1 MKQWFSTLT
10 KKQLLALVAGICIA
24 AIAMYVV
31 LRDKT
36 NTIEAELAPLP
47 AVTVSNATTLASG
60 NSISL
65 VGSVRAFSEAA
76 VTAERGGRIT
86 SVRTSLGNT
95 VGAGQVLVT
104 LENAAESAAVL
115 QAEGAYDAAVAAA
128 ARSGISL
135 NDAENNYQTTL
146 ASAVNLVR
154 SSYVSA
160 ESAIKT
166 NVDIFVGN
174 ADSQNPWLKI
184 DGDSR
189 AGELLDARIGIGAV
203 LTSWHLRANSLTTTA
218 DVELELQQ
226 TSVDIGK
233 VIVVLDKFISVL
245 SQQKDSASYQAS
257 VAGLVAKRAELLG
270 LQSNITTVLGGIKSA
285 RDGVAQ
291 AKLGASGGVTSAA
304 DAQVKQALG
313 ALRAAQANYAK
324 TVLRA
329 PVSGTVNELPV
340 RVGDFIG
347 PQTKVALVANNNAL
361 EIVTYASDAE
371 LFALQPGDTVTIEG
385 QYEGIITTIAPA
397 VDSATGKTEV
407 RIASENADIKNGDT
421 VRITAAVSVE
431 DVADGTI
438 RVPLTAVKFERA
450 DGFMFRV
457 NNSVLEKFPVT
468 LGPVFGGEVVI
479 ASGLT
484 ATDEFVVDA
493 RGLREGDSVEVT
505 K

>member
-270 LQSNITTVLGGIKSA
+270 LQSNI
-285 RDGVAQ
+285 
-291 AKLGASGGVTSAA
+291 
-304 DAQVKQALG
+304 
-313 ALRAAQANYAK
+313 
-324 TVLRA
+324 
-329 PVSGTVNELPV
+329 
-340 RVGDFIG
+340 
-347 PQTKVALVANNNAL
+347 
-361 EIVTYASDAE
+361 
-371 LFALQPGDTVTIEG
+371 
-385 QYEGIITTIAPA
+385 
-397 VDSATGKTEV
+397 
-407 RIASENADIKNGDT
+407 
-421 VRITAAVSVE
+421 
-431 DVADGTI
+431 
-438 RVPLTAVKFERA
+438 
-450 DGFMFRV
+450 
-457 NNSVLEKFPVT
+457 
-468 LGPVFGGEVVI
+468 
-479 ASGLT
+479 
-484 ATDEFVVDA
+484 
-493 RGLREGDSVEVT
+493 
-505 K
+505 

>member
-1 MKQWFSTLT
+1 TAVRN
-10 KKQLLALVAGICIA
+10 QLIGLQTQIRA
-24 AIAMYVV
+24 AE
-31 LRDKT
+31 T
-36 NTIEAELAPLP
+36 QIE
-47 AVTVSNATTLASG
+47 
-60 NSISL
+60 
-65 VGSVRAFSEAA
+65 
-76 VTAERGGRIT
+76 TAE
-86 SVRTSLGNT
+86 
-95 VGAGQVLVT
+95 
-104 LENAAESAAVL
+104 
-115 QAEGAYDAAVAAA
+115 D
-128 ARSGISL
+128 
-135 NDAENNYQTTL
+135 
-146 ASAVNLVR
+146 NL
-154 SSYVSA
+154 
-160 ESAIKT
+160 
-166 NVDIFVGN
+166 
-174 ADSQNPWLKI
+174 
-184 DGDSR
+184 SR
-189 AGELLDARIGIGAV
+189 A
-203 LTSWHLRANSLTTTA
+203 
-218 DVELELQQ
+218 
-226 TSVDIGK
+226 
-233 VIVVLDKFISVL
+233 
-245 SQQKDSASYQAS
+245 
-257 VAGLVAKRAELLG
+257 
-270 LQSNITTVLGGIKSA
+270 
-285 RDGVAQ
+285 
-291 AKLGASGGVTSAA
+291 KLAASGGTTSSA

-313 ALRAAQANYAK
+313 VLRAAQANYAK

-457 NNSVLEKFPVT
+457 NNSVLEKFPVA